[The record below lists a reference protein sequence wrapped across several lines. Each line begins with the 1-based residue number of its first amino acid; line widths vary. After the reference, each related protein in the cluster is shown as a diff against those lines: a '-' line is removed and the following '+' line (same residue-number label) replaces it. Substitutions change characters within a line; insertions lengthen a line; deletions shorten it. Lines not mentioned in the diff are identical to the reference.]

1 MLTAGNSEGVEMK
14 RIPGAA
20 AWAAVL
26 LGSVIGAH
34 AASPPTEAGRYERV
48 TVHGK
53 SLEGN
58 LEGDSADR
66 PVSIYLPPGYG
77 KDPKRLFPVIYLLHG
92 FTDSDSNWFGRS
104 GQHFVNVPQA
114 ADAAWAAGVSEFILV
129 MPNAFTKYQGSMY
142 SNSAAVGDWETFVAR
157 ELVAWVDAH
166 YRTIAKP
173 ASRGLAGHSMGG
185 YGTLRIAMKQP
196 GVFSSIYAM
205 SSCCLVPNPNSDPR
219 MFESAARVRTDQDI
233 AAADFFTKAM
243 LASAAA
249 WSPNPHKPPL
259 YIDLPLRDGRVAQ
272 DIVMLWN
279 ANMPTVMA
287 HQYLP
292 ALRSY
297 KAIGLEAGEKDP
309 VSAEGTK
316 QLHALLENYS
326 IAHGYESYDGDHL
339 NRIHERITTK
349 LLPFFA
355 AHLETRQR

>member
-1 MLTAGNSEGVEMK
+1 MN
-14 RIPGAA
+14 RIPGVVAL
-20 AWAAVL
+20 AAVFL
-26 LGSVIGAH
+26 CPGAAVV

-48 TVHGK
+48 TVHGTA
-53 SLEGN
+53 LEGN

-66 PVSIYLPPGYG
+66 PVSIYLPPGYD
-77 KDPKRLFPVIYLLHG
+77 KDPKRRYAVVYLLHG

-104 GQHFVNVPQA
+104 GQHFVNVPKA
-114 ADAAWAAGVSEFILV
+114 ADAAWAAGVSEVILV

-142 SNSAAVGDWETFVAR
+142 SNSVAVGDWESFVAR
-157 ELVAWVDAH
+157 DLVAWVDAH
-166 YRTIAKP
+166 YRTLARP

-205 SSCCLVPNPNSDPR
+205 SSCCLVPNPDPDPK
-219 MFESAARVRTDQDI
+219 MFEAAARVRTDQDI
-233 AAADFFTKAM
+233 GAADFFTKAL

-259 YIDLPLRDGRVAQ
+259 YIDLPVRDGQIAP
-272 DIVMLWN
+272 DIAMLWN
-279 ANMPTVMA
+279 ANLPNVMV

-297 KAIGLEAGEKDP
+297 KAIGLEAGDKDP
-309 VSAEGTK
+309 VAVEGTK
-316 QLHALLENYS
+316 QMHSLLENYS
-326 IAHGYESYDGDHL
+326 IANGYETYDGDHV

-355 AHLETRQR
+355 AHLETKDH